1 MLVTEGATC
10 QRQRRM
16 LRAVLT
22 PRKVAAQA
30 DLIVSAAAQAL
41 DAALLTHSNHAAQRV
56 ELDALECGE

>member
-41 DAALLTHSNHAAQRV
+41 DAALLTHSNHAA
-56 ELDALECGE
+56 